1 VTFHRLREELLALFS
16 LGVAEPLPDP
26 AFNELALRVF
36 RFQCEANPGYEGFV
50 ARRGLDPDGVSRW
63 EGIPLLPAR
72 AFKSAPLVSG
82 DPKEAERI
90 FRTSGTTA
98 GTQVRGEHHV
108 RDLALYRGSLL
119 PNFRAHLLPEGVPM
133 PVLCLL
139 PSPDAAPDSSLSFMM
154 GEVVG
159 AFGAREGA
167 TRDGEGPVSVGGD
180 AAETPVGP
188 GGGFFVHPE
197 RGIEIGPFREALETA
212 VTGTGPVL
220 LAGTAFAFVQWLEVV
235 GKEGW
240 RVPLP
245 EGSRIMET
253 GGYKGRTRAMSRAEL
268 YHSLSG
274 AFGVPAERIVNEYGM
289 TELLSQFY
297 EPVMTLDDRVG
308 ESSGHGGRGDSRGAT
323 RLEVETALEPGLD
336 GSTGGHPGCGP
347 GSWIPLPWRRR
358 RKERW
363 ASWHTWTWP
372 IWDRWRQSSRRTW
385 AGGSRGASTWWEGVG
400 GQSPV
405 AARWPWKTSLRHW
418 GRGHESLAGMAPPAR
433 LSPGEPG
440 DRDAP

>member
-1 VTFHRLREELLALFS
+1 VGCRVTFHRLREELLALFS

-26 AFNELALRVF
+26 AFNDLALRVF
-36 RFQCEANPGYEGFV
+36 RFQCEANPGYGGFV

-72 AFKSAPLVSG
+72 AFKSFPLVSG
-82 DPKEAERI
+82 DLKETERI

-167 TRDGEGPVSVGGD
+167 TRDGEGPVSVGGN
-180 AAETPVGP
+180 AVGTPVGP

-197 RGIEIGPFREALETA
+197 RGIEIGPFKEALETA

-235 GKEGW
+235 EKEGW

-253 GGYKGRTRAMSRAEL
+253 GGYKGRTRALSRADL
-268 YHSLSG
+268 YRSLRG

-308 ESSGHGGRGDSRGAT
+308 ERFHRGPPWVRTRVLDPLTLEEAPEGELGVLAHLDLANLGSVAAILTEDLGRRVPGGFHLVGRSRGA
-323 RLEVETALEPGLD
+323 EPR
-336 GSTGGHPGCGP
+336 GC
-347 GSWIPLPWRRR
+347 
-358 RKERW
+358 
-363 ASWHTWTWP
+363 
-372 IWDRWRQSSRRTW
+372 
-385 AGGSRGASTWWEGVG
+385 
-400 GQSPV
+400 
-405 AARWPWKTSLRHW
+405 
-418 GRGHESLAGMAPPAR
+418 SLAMEDFLAA
-433 LSPGEPG
+433 LGEGP
-440 DRDAP
+440 

>member
-1 VTFHRLREELLALFS
+1 MTFHRLREELLALFS

-235 GKEGW
+235 GREGW

-308 ESSGHGGRGDSRGAT
+308 ESSGHGGRGRLPRGHEAGGGDGAGAGAGRFHRGPPWVRTRVLDPLTLEEAPEGEVGVLAHLDLANLGSVAAILTQDLGRRVPGGFHLVGRSRGA
-323 RLEVETALEPGLD
+323 EPR
-336 GSTGGHPGCGP
+336 GC
-347 GSWIPLPWRRR
+347 
-358 RKERW
+358 
-363 ASWHTWTWP
+363 
-372 IWDRWRQSSRRTW
+372 
-385 AGGSRGASTWWEGVG
+385 
-400 GQSPV
+400 
-405 AARWPWKTSLRHW
+405 
-418 GRGHESLAGMAPPAR
+418 SLAMEDFLAA
-433 LSPGEPG
+433 LGEGP
-440 DRDAP
+440 